1 MRILQVPHAYTP
13 VLGGVENQIQKV
25 SENLVAL
32 GHDVHV
38 LTTDVPSVDAY
49 FRPLPRVHA
58 AANEIRNGVH
68 ITRVAYGNRVTQG
81 VQRILSRAP
90 NGLGKGRTLGV
101 IESCVRHR
109 LSSTLEQKIRTWNP
123 DVVLATPHFL
133 PNVEIVVALRKRL
146 NFPLAVMPL
155 LHEFDPQW
163 PKHKILNALAHA
175 DAVIANTKWER
186 EQLIESYAV
195 SPETVFVGGAGVGV
209 SNSAPIHDVD
219 APFAVTFLGRKSL
232 KKGIPLLLAAMKLVW
247 DVVPEARLN
256 LIGAT
261 TPDADAVLELIMALP
276 PHLRSKIRSEDN
288 VSNAERE
295 QVLADTGILVLPST
309 VESFG
314 AVILEAWSHCVPVLT
329 LDLPVFREIVADGID
344 GFLVAP
350 DATALANRIIEG
362 ARSRSRLHGMGVA
375 GHRKVVKEFDWMTVT
390 RRFLVAL
397 QAAAKLHGRPTL
409 S

>member
-1 MRILQVPHAYTP
+1 MRILQVPHAYGP
-13 VLGGVENQIQKV
+13 VIGGVEVQIQKV

-49 FRPLPRVHA
+49 FRPMPRVHA
-58 AANEIRNGVH
+58 PANEIRNGVH

-81 VQRILSRAP
+81 VQRILARAP
-90 NGLGKGRTLGV
+90 NGLGKGRTLGT
-101 IESCVRHR
+101 IESCIRHK
-109 LSSTLEQKIRTWNP
+109 LASTLEQEIRTWNP
-123 DVVLATPHFL
+123 DVVLATPHVL
-133 PNVEIVVALRKRL
+133 PNVEIVAALRERL
-146 NFPLAVMPL
+146 NFPFAVMPL

-163 PKHKILNALAHA
+163 PKDKVLSTLAHA

-186 EQLIESYAV
+186 GRLIESYAV
-195 SPETVFVGGAGVGV
+195 SPERVFVGGVGVDV
-209 SNSAPIHDVD
+209 SNSEPIHDVD
-219 APFAVTFLGRKSL
+219 TPFAVTFLGRKSL

-261 TPDADAVLELIMALP
+261 TADAEAVLELIIALP
-276 PHLRSKIRSEDN
+276 PHLRSKVRSGDN

-295 QVLADTGILVLPST
+295 QVLADTAILVLPST

-314 AVILEAWSHCVPVLT
+314 TVILEAWAHCVPVLT

-362 ARSRSRLHGMGVA
+362 ARSRSQLHGMGLA
-375 GHRKVVKEFDWMTVT
+375 GHRKVIKEFNWMTVT
-390 RRFLVAL
+390 RRFLLAL
-397 QAAAKLHGRPTL
+397 QAAAKLHGRSTL